1 MTSVPLHIIVFWL
14 NKSRYSKEREYF
26 YTCTLMYNYIVYTCA
41 WFDYLFYAYCL
52 IHLSLFELGNLEYIS
67 WTVGV
72 GTGLLCFSCKK
83 SVAVFTM
90 WAKTEY
96 SVRLAM
102 QGNLW
107 IKSFFYL
114 KKKKKNL
121 NPSDS
126 IFRIHTR
133 EKEGVSWGKEFQELC
148 KLVQA
153 FSCFLFVN
161 ITKYYFCSLH

>member
-1 MTSVPLHIIVFWL
+1 M
-14 NKSRYSKEREYF
+14 YF
-26 YTCTLMYNYIVYTCA
+26 NVQL
-41 WFDYLFYAYCL
+41 YCL
-52 IHLSLFELGNLEYIS
+52 YVRVIWLPILCLLPNPFEFVWIGKFRIYIMDC
-67 WTVGV
+67 GV

-83 SVAVFTM
+83 SVVVFTM

-114 KKKKKNL
+114 KKKKKKIL